1 MIIYNNITWSTT
13 LHYTDIRSMH
23 IEFLTILDFNYYS
36 KDTIFK
42 MTVLLGNDMNA
53 NDIP

>member
-1 MIIYNNITWSTT
+1 
-13 LHYTDIRSMH
+13 MH

-42 MTVLLGNDMNA
+42 MTVLLDKDLNA
-53 NDIP
+53 NGIP